1 MRPMHRTLILL
12 LLSIAAAA
20 ASAQP
25 LAPQQIVLSQEPYER
40 LLVPLVLQEPLPGA
54 YGSLWVSHLVVRN
67 DSSEPIA
74 FAAAPGGPCL
84 DIYLYCPDAVEPK
97 STTDHGFR
105 FAHNPNAGLFY
116 YVGNPGRTALT
127 VTLRIQDISRQALT
141 WGTSIPV
148 VRERDTYTTPLVLLD
163 VPLDTRFRVAIRTYE
178 FEPTDGEARVRIRV
192 FPLESD
198 VPAVETTLSLL
209 RYGLSVIQ
217 NPRFAMIADLR
228 DAFPQLSALDRV
240 RLEIAPASDGLR
252 FWAFASVTNN
262 ETQHVTVIA
271 PASPSP

>member
-1 MRPMHRTLILL
+1 MRPMYRTLILL
-12 LLSIAAAA
+12 VLLTTAA

-40 LLVPLVLQEPLPGA
+40 LLVPLVLQVPLPGA

-67 DSSEPIA
+67 DSSEPIV
-74 FAAAPGGPCL
+74 FSHVRGGPCL
-84 DIYLYCPDAVEPK
+84 DIYLYCPAAVDPM
-97 STTDHGFR
+97 STTEHRSG

-127 VTLRIQDISRQALT
+127 VTLRIQDVSRQALT

-209 RYGLSVIQ
+209 RYGVSVTE

-240 RLEIAPASDGLR
+240 RLEIAPASEGLR

-271 PASPSP
+271 PSSPAL